1 MNPLPRLVDL
11 DRITSTLLL
20 RQEVDESRAEQM
32 FDLFKAH
39 FDGVEDL
46 VFREDLDE
54 KTHVLLL
61 EDPVEVVGFTTL
73 RLYTTEFRGDPIS
86 VLFSGDTIVAP
97 DARKSPLLSS
107 SWIGAVESIRATCPE
122 GQPFYWFLI
131 CSGFRTYRFLP
142 LFFQEFYPRHNEAT
156 PDRLQDLM
164 HQLASDRYG
173 ANYSRETG
181 VVRLPGR
188 QTPLRTAEGTIP
200 DSRRKNPHVA
210 FFESRNPSHM
220 EGEELVC
227 ITRPV
232 PDNLTRAGERMIT
245 AAMKS

>member
-1 MNPLPRLVDL
+1 VNPLPRGVDL

-20 RQEVDESRAEQM
+20 RGDVDESRAQQM
-32 FDLFKAH
+32 LDLFKAH
-39 FDGVEDL
+39 FDGVDDL

-61 EDPVEVVGFTTL
+61 EDPVGVVGFTTL
-73 RLYTTEFRGDPIS
+73 HLYTTEFRGDPIS

-97 DARKSPLLSS
+97 EARKSLLLSS
-107 SWIGAVESIRATCPE
+107 SWIGAVESIRATRPD
-122 GQPFYWFLI
+122 GRPFYWFLI

-156 PDRLQDLM
+156 PAQLQELM
-164 HQLASDRYG
+164 HQLASGRYG

-188 QTPLRTAEGTIP
+188 QAPLRTGEGTIP
-200 DSRRKNPHVA
+200 DSRRKNPHIA
-210 FFESRNPSHM
+210 FFEARNPRHM

>member
-20 RQEVDESRAEQM
+20 RQEVDESRVEQM

-86 VLFSGDTIVAP
+86 VLFS
-97 DARKSPLLSS
+97 
-107 SWIGAVESIRATCPE
+107 
-122 GQPFYWFLI
+122 
-131 CSGFRTYRFLP
+131 
-142 LFFQEFYPRHNEAT
+142 
-156 PDRLQDLM
+156 
-164 HQLASDRYG
+164 
-173 ANYSRETG
+173 
-181 VVRLPGR
+181 
-188 QTPLRTAEGTIP
+188 
-200 DSRRKNPHVA
+200 
-210 FFESRNPSHM
+210 
-220 EGEELVC
+220 
-227 ITRPV
+227 
-232 PDNLTRAGERMIT
+232 
-245 AAMKS
+245 